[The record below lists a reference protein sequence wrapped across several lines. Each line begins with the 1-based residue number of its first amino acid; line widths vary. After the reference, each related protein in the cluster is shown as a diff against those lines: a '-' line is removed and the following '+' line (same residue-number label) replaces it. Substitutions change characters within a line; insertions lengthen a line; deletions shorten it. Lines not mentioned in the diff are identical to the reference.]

1 MVTYVR
7 VQGYISYDGW
17 FIEEGLG
24 SFPHPFLPHILILA
38 IYFRCAA
45 MIHLLIIFLLLFVFT
60 KNSESSSPLSSSF
73 SHLISFNFFMY
84 LSVPLKFWR
93 FGMIPVDFNFWRILL
108 ANLFFWNFQNWVC
121 SSSGLFPQTLSLQR
135 NEIQEI
141 PYQLCLILTA
151 TQLAQEIERKEREA
165 KKRQRKREVK
175 RRRGRQVRGTLSILG
190 R

>member
-17 FIEEGLG
+17 FIEEEFG

-38 IYFRCAA
+38 IYFRCSA

-84 LSVPLKFWR
+84 LSVPLKFQR
-93 FGMIPVDFNFWRILL
+93 SGGFFQLTFFFGISRIGFAQVLV
-108 ANLFFWNFQNWVC
+108 F
-121 SSSGLFPQTLSLQR
+121 SLKPC
-135 NEIQEI
+135 
-141 PYQLCLILTA
+141 PYKEMKSKKFLTNY
-151 TQLAQEIERKEREA
+151 
-165 KKRQRKREVK
+165 V
-175 RRRGRQVRGTLSILG
+175 
-190 R
+190 